1 MNLIYYYLYL
11 PSCRKKANFWL
22 SLAFN
27 VIYFIFILITSIIY
41 FSSYEVVTAFYYL
54 FIVILKIIILLAL
67 KDDRSN
73 QKIPKSYIFS
83 GIIILLMNIILSIMM
98 SYIVN
103 NQTIGS
109 CPEII
114 IYPYA
119 LYSFINLGFAIKNL
133 INIKY
138 ETSNG
143 IKLITYIKFI
153 STLMTLYNLENVMIY
168 AFSDTYED
176 RLALIKILF
185 GAFIV
190 LINSLIAVYL
200 LIKGVKWIKKSYK
213 NN

>member
-11 PSCRKKANFWL
+11 PSFRKKADFWL
-22 SLAFN
+22 SFAFN

-103 NQTIGS
+103 NQTIGTKMFYIQPWS
-109 CPEII
+109 HYSNENEMII
-114 IYPYA
+114 QRG
-119 LYSFINLGFAIKNL
+119 YSYKIRKAEKKD
-133 INIKY
+133 IKY
-138 ETSNG
+138 ILMWTVYWVV
-143 IKLITYIKFI
+143 IKTNIT
-153 STLMTLYNLENVMIY
+153 M
-168 AFSDTYED
+168 
-176 RLALIKILF
+176 
-185 GAFIV
+185 
-190 LINSLIAVYL
+190 
-200 LIKGVKWIKKSYK
+200 